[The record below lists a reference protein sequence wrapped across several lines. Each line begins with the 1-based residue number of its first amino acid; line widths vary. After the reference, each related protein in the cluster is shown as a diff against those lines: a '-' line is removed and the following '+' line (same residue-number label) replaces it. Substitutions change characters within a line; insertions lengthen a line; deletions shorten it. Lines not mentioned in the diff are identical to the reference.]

1 MKKLQIYLDET
12 YNLQSDNQFFCIAG
26 FTTFK
31 PEDMRTEYKKI
42 LRKSDAIKNEIKS
55 TDKKSEK
62 IRGKILKSLNLLENI
77 EMFTVFQ
84 IKKEM
89 SYEYFRE
96 TTFEQEIVLYQ
107 ELLKI
112 ILSEILTEYNE
123 NIEISINVEVD
134 KNDKIKRAFYKE
146 LEIRLKE
153 QHNIKWIDIE
163 TLHSN
168 TSFGLQL
175 ADQVTGI
182 VRENIKEKN
191 YSEFIRKFKN
201 IVINPLS
208 KN

>member
-26 FTTFK
+26 FTTFE
-31 PEDMRTEYKKI
+31 PE
-42 LRKSDAIKNEIKS
+42 
-55 TDKKSEK
+55 
-62 IRGKILKSLNLLENI
+62 
-77 EMFTVFQ
+77 
-84 IKKEM
+84 
-89 SYEYFRE
+89 
-96 TTFEQEIVLYQ
+96 
-107 ELLKI
+107 
-112 ILSEILTEYNE
+112 EILTEYNE

-153 QHNIKWIDIE
+153 QHNIKWINIE

-175 ADQVTGI
+175 ADQITGI

>member
-26 FTTFK
+26 FTTFE

-153 QHNIKWIDIE
+153 QHNIKWINIE

-175 ADQVTGI
+175 ADQITGI

>member
-1 MKKLQIYLDET
+1 
-12 YNLQSDNQFFCIAG
+12 
-26 FTTFK
+26 
-31 PEDMRTEYKKI
+31 
-42 LRKSDAIKNEIKS
+42 
-55 TDKKSEK
+55 
-62 IRGKILKSLNLLENI
+62 
-77 EMFTVFQ
+77 MFTVFQ